1 MRRLFAGVGL
11 VTCSTLLL
19 EVVLTRIFSYTLYYH
34 FAFLVISL
42 ALFGL
47 GVSGVVLYVRSERY
61 PRERLEELLA
71 RHATRFALWTLVALV
86 YVLYHGVTGKFDLF
100 HKPQFTSQTF
110 FELAMLYGVTAVPMY
125 YGGMVVSLAITHLRE
140 RIGELYFFDLAG
152 AALGCVL
159 AGPLLYGLGAE
170 NAVLLVA
177 AVAASAAVVFQPRPA
192 GRLPVR
198 SALLA
203 LALLAL
209 VGLNLLRPTLRVGS
223 FKEVDESFVTFARWN
238 SFSRVVVEERPEKRP
253 AMYIDA
259 MAKTEIHH
267 AREVEEGGPGDEYM
281 GAAGLVY
288 AIRRDGEALI
298 VGPGGGTD
306 VVSAL
311 RAGHRVTGVEINPI
325 IADEVMRERFAEASG
340 GLYLRPDVRIE
351 VAEGRSFVH
360 RDTRFYDVI
369 QATMVDTWAATASGA
384 FALTEN
390 YLYTVEA
397 FEDFL
402 RRLKPDGI
410 VSFTRWCIPPDMEC
424 IRVITLAREAL
435 RRAGVADAGDHV
447 FAAWKS
453 TIGTVLVRRTP
464 FPPEEVE
471 ALLGATEERGLT
483 PMYYPGQPRRDT
495 IARLVRDPDP
505 APVADA
511 FPADISPVYDDRP
524 FFFYGVRPRE
534 LLAAALDF
542 DWLMINSF
550 SVAVLLALF
559 AIVGLLVLA
568 FIVVP
573 LVVHRRD
580 VLRERPMSKLRDLSY
595 FVCLGVGFI
604 VVEVALLQR
613 FGLFLGH
620 PSYSLVVV
628 LCSLLLASGAGSML
642 SERFAER
649 RRLVALV
656 VAASAVA
663 VLVAAYAF
671 LLPWAFDRWIGLAL
685 APRIAIAAALVAL
698 PGLGMGMLLP
708 SGVRLISGRHPE
720 LIPWGWG
727 LNGAASVFGSVGAMI
742 VAMNL
747 GSRATLLAGAAC
759 YLLALLAALRRP
771 AAAPAGAGGDAEARA
786 AAEAVPAP
794 PQTETPAED
803 AGTPAGGTTA
813 EPSAE
818 PPLTPPPPDANLTPE
833 KKGDPSP

>member
-1 MRRLFAGVGL
+1 MRRLFAGVAL

-19 EVVLTRIFSYTLYYH
+19 EVLLTRIFSYTLYYH

-125 YGGMVVSLAITHLRE
+125 YAGMVVSLAITHLRE

-152 AALGCVL
+152 AALGCIA
-159 AGPLLYGLGAE
+159 AGPLLGLLGAE

-177 AVAASAAVVFQPRPA
+177 ALGGAAAVVFQPRP
-192 GRLPVR
+192 GGKRPVR
-198 SALLA
+198 AGLLTA
-203 LALLAL
+203 GLLVLIA
-209 VGLNLLRPTLRVGS
+209 LNLLRPTLRVGS

-238 SFSRVVVEERPEKRP
+238 SFSRVVVEERPGKRP

-259 MAKTEIHH
+259 MAKTELHH
-267 AREVEEGGPGDEYM
+267 AREIEEPVAADDYQ
-281 GAAGLVY
+281 GAADLVY
-288 AIRRDGEALI
+288 AVRGGGEALI
-298 VGPGGGTD
+298 IGPGGGTD

-311 RAGHRVTGVEINPI
+311 RAQNRVTGVEINPI
-325 IADEVMRERFAEASG
+325 IAGEVMQERFVEASG
-340 GLYLRPDVRIE
+340 GLYLRPDVDVV

-360 RDTRFYDVI
+360 RDTRQYDVI

-397 FEDFL
+397 FEDYL

-424 IRVITLAREAL
+424 VRVVTLAREAL
-435 RRAGVADAGDHV
+435 RRAGVPDAGRHV
-447 FAAWKS
+447 FAAWKN
-453 TIGTVLVRRTP
+453 TVGTVLVRRTP
-464 FPPEEVE
+464 FPPVEVE
-471 ALLGATEERGLT
+471 ELLRAADERGLR
-483 PMYYPGQPRRDT
+483 PMYFPDQPRHDT
-495 IARLVRDPDP
+495 IARLIRDPDP
-505 APVADA
+505 QPVIDA
-511 FPADISPVYDDRP
+511 FPSDISPVYDDRP

-534 LLAAALDF
+534 LVASALDF

-580 VLRERPMSKLRDLSY
+580 VLRERPLSKLRDLSF

-604 VVEVALLQR
+604 VVEIALLQR

-628 LCSLLLASGAGSML
+628 LCSLLLASGIGSML
-642 SERFAER
+642 SERIPR
-649 RRLVALV
+649 RFRLTGLLAAAATVTALV
-656 VAASAVA
+656 VA
-663 VLVAAYAF
+663 YAF
-671 LLPWAFDRWIGLAL
+671 FLPWAFERWIGLGLGARIAL
-685 APRIAIAAALVAL
+685 AATFVAL
-698 PGLGMGMLLP
+698 PGFAMGVLLP
-708 SGVRLISGRHPE
+708 SGVRLVGGRHPE

-727 LNGAASVFGSVGAMI
+727 LNGAASVFGSVGAML

-747 GSRATLLAGAAC
+747 GSRATLFVGAAC
-759 YLLALLAALRRP
+759 YALALLAALRRP
-771 AAAPAGAGGDAEARA
+771 A
-786 AAEAVPAP
+786 
-794 PQTETPAED
+794 
-803 AGTPAGGTTA
+803 
-813 EPSAE
+813 
-818 PPLTPPPPDANLTPE
+818 PLTPPAPDANLTS
-833 KKGDPSP
+833 KRKGDPST